1 MEVCSIHG
9 EAARRFR
16 RFRSTVRYMRRNSSL
31 AVIFSH
37 MYMTVR
43 QILAVLVP
51 LVRRDVSGEAEL
63 LALRHENAVLRRNV
77 S

>member
-1 MEVCSIHG
+1 
-9 EAARRFR
+9 
-16 RFRSTVRYMRRNSSL
+16 MRRNSSL